1 MNAKEKRGTTSRVR
15 NWHENKFQKETKSI
29 LRNGRPPILS
39 DIYSANKI
47 FEPRDRNRKS
57 AKGGGDLKRAY
68 EVKETWMH
76 P

>member
-1 MNAKEKRGTTSRVR
+1 MRKKNVGQRHRYETGT
-15 NWHENKFQKETKSI
+15 NKFQKETKSI
-29 LRNGRPPILS
+29 LRNGRPPILLE
-39 DIYSANKI
+39 IYSANKI

-57 AKGGGDLKRAY
+57 VKGGGDLKRAY